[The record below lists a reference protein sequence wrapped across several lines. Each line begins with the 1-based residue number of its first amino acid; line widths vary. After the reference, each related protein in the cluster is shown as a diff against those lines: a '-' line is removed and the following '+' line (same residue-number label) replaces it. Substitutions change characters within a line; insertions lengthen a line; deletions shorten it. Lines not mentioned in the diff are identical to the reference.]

1 VFSIR
6 DGASVAVV
14 GAGIVGLTVAHRL
27 VADRGLEVTL
37 FDPRGYGAGATAIQP
52 GGVRQQW
59 ASEVNCRLARESHAF
74 YRDLAGNLGRPVD
87 AAIQPGGYV
96 FVAST
101 PAGLADLERAH
112 SVQRHVGVPSVLL
125 SPAEIASLVPGLDA
139 DAVVGGAFCDE
150 DGYFDRPQAVVAA
163 VAEAAFDAGARLVR
177 QRVIGVR
184 PGGAWSVDLE
194 DGAQHAAD
202 AVVVCAGADSAAV
215 VGSLG
220 LDLPIRREARHLFYS
235 DPIRERLLEPLV
247 VSVERHFAAKQLAD
261 GSVLASDLSASG
273 DPSVHLS
280 TWRGRIREEIAT
292 LLPMLEYVS
301 FRVHVPGTYDLTP
314 DRQMIVGPVEGLPGL
329 VLAAGMSGRGF
340 MMAPAVARL
349 VADALAGAADSLP
362 EAVALSRFEKQ
373 ALAPESQV
381 V

>member
-1 VFSIR
+1 
-6 DGASVAVV
+6 
-14 GAGIVGLTVAHRL
+14 
-27 VADRGLEVTL
+27 
-37 FDPRGYGAGATAIQP
+37 
-52 GGVRQQW
+52 
-59 ASEVNCRLARESHAF
+59 
-74 YRDLAGNLGRPVD
+74 
-87 AAIQPGGYV
+87 
-96 FVAST
+96 
-101 PAGLADLERAH
+101 
-112 SVQRHVGVPSVLL
+112 
-125 SPAEIASLVPGLDA
+125 
-139 DAVVGGAFCDE
+139 
-150 DGYFDRPQAVVAA
+150 
-163 VAEAAFDAGARLVR
+163 
-177 QRVIGVR
+177 
-184 PGGAWSVDLE
+184 
-194 DGAQHAAD
+194 
-202 AVVVCAGADSAAV
+202 
-215 VGSLG
+215 
-220 LDLPIRREARHLFYS
+220 
-235 DPIRERLLEPLV
+235 V